1 MAIQNVAYLVIGFCL
16 GTLWQ
21 VTFRAWEDHRILRQL
36 ADEKRQEVLERR
48 RGDLEANGVYFSRY
62 LDPDDLG

>member
-1 MAIQNVAYLVIGFCL
+1 MTIQSVAYLVIGFCL
-16 GTLWQ
+16 GTLAQ
-21 VTFRAWEDHRILRQL
+21 VTFRAWEDQQILRQL

-48 RGDLEANGVYFSRY
+48 RCDLEANDVHASRY

>member
-1 MAIQNVAYLVIGFCL
+1 MTIQNGLYLVIGFCL
-16 GTLWQ
+16 GTLAQ

-48 RGDLEANGVYFSRY
+48 RGDLEANGVHFSYY